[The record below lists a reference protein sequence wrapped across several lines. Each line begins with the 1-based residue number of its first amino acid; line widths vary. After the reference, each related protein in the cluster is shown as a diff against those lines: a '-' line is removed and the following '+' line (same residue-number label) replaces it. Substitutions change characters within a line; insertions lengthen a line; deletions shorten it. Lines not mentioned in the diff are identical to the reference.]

1 MNAPEKPIEGA
12 LAARTPDERL
22 GGIIK
27 LAIMA
32 VGGQGGGVL
41 TNWIEALARG
51 NGYDCQAT
59 SVAGVAQRTGATI
72 YYIEMAP
79 HSGGNPVFSLAPS
92 GGDVDV
98 LIAAEMMEAGR
109 AIMRG
114 FVTPDRTTLIAS
126 THRMLAVSEK
136 MVPGD
141 GIADPAEV
149 RAAAEIAAQR
159 LIMADLDRL
168 ATAQGSVISA
178 SLFGALAGS
187 GALPF
192 PREAYEAAIRASGK
206 GVEASLRAF
215 AAGFDAAERG
225 VEPAQA
231 ESTAARPAAPTV
243 EGPHAMLAAWE
254 ALCARVQALPEPAQE
269 MALAGLRK
277 VVDFQDPAYGGEY
290 LDQLEQVQA
299 LDSAAK
305 GHELTREAAKYIAN
319 AMAYDDVIRVAD
331 LKTLSTRMARIRQ
344 QMSAGEVMQLTEYLH
359 PRAPEIVGLFP
370 ARLGAWFERS
380 ERRMARFDRL
390 VNKGRRLRSD
400 GLRGFVQLYFI
411 GMLRKRRRGN
421 LRHRSEMAH
430 LQGWLDSALSR
441 VTSDYALAV
450 ETLRCRRLV
459 KGYSDTHARGLS
471 KFDRV
476 MAAITLVEGREDAAD
491 WARRLREAALQDEE
505 GKALDGAIRTI
516 SSFVGGAP
524 ISAP

>member
-1 MNAPEKPIEGA
+1 MNIHTQPAP
-12 LAARTPDERL
+12 LSARTPDQRL

-79 HSGGNPVFSLAPS
+79 KSGGTPVFSLAPA
-92 GGDVDV
+92 GGDIDV

-141 GIADPAEV
+141 GIANPDEV
-149 RAAAEIAAQR
+149 RAAAEIAARQ
-159 LIMADLDRL
+159 LIMADLDTL
-168 ATAQGSVISA
+168 ATQQGSVISA

-192 PREAYEAAIRASGK
+192 PRSAYEDAIRASGK

-215 AAGFDAAERG
+215 GAGFDTAQSGAEPDTM
-225 VEPAQA
+225 PA
-231 ESTAARPAAPTV
+231 ETSHVSTPEVA
-243 EGPHAMLAAWE
+243 GPPSLIAGWE
-254 ALCARVQALPEPAQE
+254 ALSGRVRALPRPVQE
-269 MALAGLRK
+269 MAHAGLRK
-277 VVDFQDPAYGGEY
+277 VLDFQDIDYCAEY
-290 LDQLEQVQA
+290 LDHLERV
-299 LDSAAK
+299 LGHDSPK
-305 GHELTREAAKYIAN
+305 HDHELTREAAKYIAN

-331 LKTLSTRMARIRQ
+331 LKTRSARFARIRQ
-344 QMSAGEVMQLTEYLH
+344 QMNAGEVMQLTEYLH
-359 PRAPEIVGLFP
+359 PRGPEIVSLFP
-370 ARLGAWFERS
+370 ARLGEWFGQS
-380 ERRMARFDRL
+380 EKRMARFDRL
-390 VNKGRRLRSD
+390 VNKGRRLRTD
-400 GLRGFVQLYFI
+400 GLRGFIQLYLI
-411 GMLRKRRRGN
+411 GMLKARRRGN
-421 LRHRSEMAH
+421 LRHKTEMAH
-430 LQGWLDSALSR
+430 MKRWLEVALGR
-441 VTSDYALAV
+441 AGSDYALAV
-450 ETLRCRRLV
+450 ETLRCRRLI

-476 MAAITLVEGREDAAD
+476 MAAIALVEGRQDAAD
-491 WARRLREAALQDEE
+491 WARRLREAALKDEE
-505 GKALDGAIRTI
+505 SKALDGAIQTI
-516 SSFVGGAP
+516 KSFVQPPQKAAG
-524 ISAP
+524 